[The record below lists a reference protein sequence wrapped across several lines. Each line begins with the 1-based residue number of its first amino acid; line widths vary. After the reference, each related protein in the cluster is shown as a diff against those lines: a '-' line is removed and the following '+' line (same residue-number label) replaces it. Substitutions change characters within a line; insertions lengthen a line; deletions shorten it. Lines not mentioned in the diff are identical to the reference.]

1 MDSNLFPLPP
11 SHFLSQPRP
20 SGITSPNEGRVDT
33 TTLAAHD
40 FDVDPRT
47 GFMPPHAPIARLEG
61 EYGAWEGVLADAC
74 NGGFRLGGGERE
86 ERWRGR
92 VRELPILS
100 IAALLESEPHLR
112 RAHHVLAWIM
122 HFYIHTLRVD
132 EEIRIPPPITLPLLQ
147 VSREMRLPPVLT
159 YSDDVLYN
167 WAFDDDG
174 DLRILTSFTFTDSES
189 HFYLTSAR
197 IELIGVKALGV
208 MQHTLDELFVG
219 DLIARKR
226 ITRFL
231 TELAGVIG
239 EMEGELNRMF
249 GGCDVRV
256 FYDEI
261 RPWFQGESEEKRWV
275 FEGIELDPGLEYP
288 NELGGPSA
296 GQSSLIHAL
305 DIFLGVHHSNSNS
318 PDDTFLSRMQLYM
331 PRHHRNFLSHLRVQ
345 STNRSLRAWVL
356 EAAAADDTTQSL
368 LNAYNAAVT
377 ALKKFRDAHIVLVA
391 RYIIGPAAQAR
402 ANEGQS
408 QSDDSNRE
416 SQSDGSRE
424 TLKGT
429 GGTHLARFLKS
440 VRDTTQGAV
449 IQM

>member
-1 MDSNLFPLPP
+1 
-11 SHFLSQPRP
+11 
-20 SGITSPNEGRVDT
+20 
-33 TTLAAHD
+33 
-40 FDVDPRT
+40 
-47 GFMPPHAPIARLEG
+47 
-61 EYGAWEGVLADAC
+61 
-74 NGGFRLGGGERE
+74 
-86 ERWRGR
+86 
-92 VRELPILS
+92 
-100 IAALLESEPHLR
+100 
-112 RAHHVLAWIM
+112 M

-132 EEIRIPPPITLPLLQ
+132 DEIRIPPPLTIPLLR

-197 IELIGVKALGV
+197 IELIGVNALAL
-208 MQHTLDELFVG
+208 MQHSLDELFVG
-219 DLIARKR
+219 DSIAKKR
-226 ITRFL
+226 ITGFL

-239 EMEGELNRMF
+239 EMEGELNRMY

-256 FYDEI
+256 FYEEI

-305 DIFLGVHHSNSNS
+305 DIFLGVHHHVTSSDDD
-318 PDDTFLSRMQLYM
+318 DDTFLSRMQLYM
-331 PRHHRNFLSHLRVQ
+331 PRHHRNFLSHLRAQ

-391 RYIIGPAAQAR
+391 RYIIGPAARAR
-402 ANEGQS
+402 ANNGERKS
-408 QSDDSNRE
+408 VDSNRE
-416 SQSDGSRE
+416 SNAEGESNRE
-424 TLKGT
+424 TETQALKGT